1 MRLIA
6 YDIVTAIIRLDE
18 NEKYTLEY
26 IKMIK
31 RLLVEEVENRGKK
44 LDILY
49 NIFKFKDDEIL
60 SATLEEGITE
70 NNES

>member
-18 NEKYTLEY
+18 DERYTLEY

-31 RLLVEEVENRGKK
+31 RLLVEQVENRGKK

-60 SATLEEGITE
+60 SASL
-70 NNES
+70 

>member
-18 NEKYTLEY
+18 DEKYTLEY

-31 RLLVEEVENRGKK
+31 RLLVEQVENRGKK

-60 SATLEEGITE
+60 SASL
-70 NNES
+70 